1 MKKEV
6 SKMKK
11 YVYAILTI
19 VWLIV
24 IFLFS
29 SQSGTLSQKLTTDSI
44 GKVINTNVST
54 NKGETQEQN
63 KIEQT
68 NANTKE
74 GLIDTLIKP
83 VRKSAHFFE
92 YMILAILVFLFL
104 KECNKPM
111 YFILLGTF
119 LFCTF
124 YASTDEFHQ
133 LFVQG
138 RTARFF
144 DIFVDSLGAS
154 FGLLIVY
161 SIVGK
166 KVTHEKRK

>member
-1 MKKEV
+1 
-6 SKMKK
+6 MKK
-11 YVYAILTI
+11 YIYAILTI
-19 VWLIV
+19 IWLIV

-29 SQSGTLSQKLTTDSI
+29 SQNGTLSKKLTTDSI

-54 NKGETQEQN
+54 DKEGTQEY
-63 KIEQT
+63 KVEQKKE
-68 NANTKE
+68 NAKE
-74 GLIDTLIKP
+74 SLIDSLIKP

-104 KECNKPM
+104 RQCNKPM
-111 YFILLGTF
+111 HFILLGTF

-144 DIFVDSLGAS
+144 DIFVDSLGAT
-154 FGLLIVY
+154 FGLLIIY
-161 SIVGK
+161 FIVGK